1 MCPWGWN
8 ILTLFTPIQYC
19 HCLVVLS
26 SSPVKSTAQNMSAP
40 STQFDPS
47 QINVLQFKG
56 WGKEVQQCPDCCV
69 FHHGEFLNNT
79 RKYHVR
85 RITII
90 LHSSVGPH
98 ASSNHPDPETEDI
111 VDIYSAAITD
121 KREWNGENGRTE
133 SVIGLLFK
141 DGHYSEWNLNQK
153 YDLGRQWEN
162 KNHDIRFK
170 KTVNVRDELK
180 RETEQKW
187 SQETVWKME
196 ANQKTNSEHLRWI
209 YLESDQKR

>member
-1 MCPWGWN
+1 
-8 ILTLFTPIQYC
+8 
-19 HCLVVLS
+19 
-26 SSPVKSTAQNMSAP
+26 MSCAK
-40 STQFDPS
+40 
-47 QINVLQFKG
+47 N
-56 WGKEVQQCPDCCV
+56 
-69 FHHGEFLNNT
+69 H
-79 RKYHVR
+79 Y
-85 RITII
+85 
-90 LHSSVGPH
+90 HSSFLCWPH

-170 KTVNVRDELK
+170 KLWTSETSWREKQNRNDHRKQSKKWKQTK
-180 RETEQKW
+180 RQIQ
-187 SQETVWKME
+187 SV
-196 ANQKTNSEHLRWI
+196 
-209 YLESDQKR
+209 